1 MKLFDVRKGELAQ
14 VSLSAMWFFLVLA
27 CYYVVRPVRDT
38 FATNLSSDEK
48 ATLFTA
54 TLVVMLLV
62 TPLYGLIVART
73 PRRWL
78 VPLVY
83 GFFSFN
89 LLMFASVSRTPLDWL
104 GKVFFVWVSVFNL
117 FIVTLFWGTVVDC
130 FTAEQGKRL
139 FGIIAAAGT
148 VGQIASSWLV
158 QLGVE
163 QLSTSGLLMCSAT
176 LLVSAIG
183 CSIFLRRFASPAE
196 SLDTSRFRWSAAWEG
211 AVAIAR
217 SPLLLGIALFIVAAS
232 ICATFAY
239 FQMTDMLGAQIESE
253 EQRSAWLANV
263 NEWTGYVTLI
273 LQSSVVS
280 VLLRKLGVAA
290 TLSIAPLTLIAGFL
304 ALHFSPTLGVMF
316 VFQVALRG
324 TSFGF
329 ANPSLETLY
338 TRVSREEKYRAK
350 AFIDTVGKRTGDVA
364 GGQLSG
370 YLAQGAVAFV
380 AIAIGIGAFLV
391 ALLLGKKV
399 SRKPVTSTAED
410 SIR

>member
-1 MKLFDVRKGELAQ
+1 MKLFDVREGELAK
-14 VSLSAMWFFLVLA
+14 VAISALWFFLVLA

-38 FATNLSSDEK
+38 FATNLKGDEK

-73 PRRWL
+73 PRRLL

-89 LLMFASVSRTPLDWL
+89 LLVFAFLSRLPPDWL
-104 GKVFFVWVSVFNL
+104 FKVFFVWVSVFNL

-158 QLGVE
+158 QLAVE
-163 QLSTSGLLMCSAT
+163 RLSTSGLLVCSAA

-183 CSIFLRRFASPAE
+183 CSLALRRYTAPTEA
-196 SLDTSRFRWSAAWEG
+196 LDTSRFRWSAAWEG

-217 SPLLLGIALFIVAAS
+217 SPLLLGIALFIVGAS

-239 FQMTDMLGAQIESE
+239 FQMTEMLGTQIESE
-253 EQRSAWLANV
+253 EKRSAWLANV

-290 TLSIAPLTLIAGFL
+290 TLSISPLVLIAGFL
-304 ALHFSPTLGVMF
+304 ALHFSTTLGVMF

-370 YLAQGAVAFV
+370 HLAQGAVAFV
-380 AIAIGIGAFLV
+380 AIAIGVGAFVV
-391 ALLLGKKV
+391 ALLLGNSYGKAGKSAGRV
-399 SRKPVTSTAED
+399 E
-410 SIR
+410 

>member
-1 MKLFDVRKGELAQ
+1 MGHFSGCCSTRSVELLGICVIRGQNEGANPVKLFDVRKGELAQ

-89 LLMFASVSRTPLDWL
+89 LLMFASVSRTPPDWL

-158 QLGVE
+158 QLAVE
-163 QLSTSGLLMCSAT
+163 QLSTSGLLVCSAA

-183 CSIFLRRFASPAE
+183 CSIALRRYTEPSEP
-196 SLDTSRFRWSAAWEG
+196 LDTSRFRWSAAWEG

-217 SPLLLGIALFIVAAS
+217 SPLLLGIALFIIAAS
-232 ICATFAY
+232 VCATFAY

-280 VLLRKLGVAA
+280 VLLRKLGRRSDALYCTA
-290 TLSIAPLTLIAGFL
+290 GADCRFPSPPFLSHAGGDVRFSGGPPRHVL
-304 ALHFSPTLGVMF
+304 RFRQPFAGNALHARL
-316 VFQVALRG
+316 ARG
-324 TSFGF
+324 KVPGEGF
-329 ANPSLETLY
+329 H
-338 TRVSREEKYRAK
+338 
-350 AFIDTVGKRTGDVA
+350 
-364 GGQLSG
+364 
-370 YLAQGAVAFV
+370 
-380 AIAIGIGAFLV
+380 
-391 ALLLGKKV
+391 
-399 SRKPVTSTAED
+399 
-410 SIR
+410 

>member
-14 VSLSAMWFFLVLA
+14 VSLSALWFFLVLA

-54 TLVVMLLV
+54 TLVVMVLI

-73 PRRWL
+73 PRGLL
-78 VPLVY
+78 VPFVY
-83 GFFSFN
+83 GFFTMN
-89 LLMFASVSRTPLDWL
+89 LLLFAAVTPSAPDWL

-130 FTAEQGKRL
+130 FTGEQGKRL

-158 QLGVE
+158 QLAVE
-163 QLSTSGLLMCSAT
+163 QLSTSGLLVCSAA
-176 LLVSAIG
+176 LLISAMG
-183 CSIFLRRFASPAE
+183 CSLALSRHTEPSEA
-196 SLDTSRFRWSAAWEG
+196 LDTSRFRWSAAWEG
-211 AVAIAR
+211 AVSIAR
-217 SPLLLGIALFIVAAS
+217 SPLLLGIALFIIGSSV
-232 ICATFAY
+232 CATFAY
-239 FQMTDMLGAQIESE
+239 FQMTDMLRVEFASQDE
-253 EQRSAWLANV
+253 RSAWLANV

-290 TLSIAPLTLIAGFL
+290 TLSIAPLVLVAGFL
-304 ALHFSPTLGVMF
+304 AMHFSATLGIMF
-316 VFQVALRG
+316 LFQVALRG

-364 GGQLSG
+364 GGQLSS
-370 YLAQGAVAFV
+370 YFAQGTMGVAGIVIGIAAFV
-380 AIAIGIGAFLV
+380 V
-391 ALLLGKKV
+391 ALLLGV
-399 SRKPVTSTAED
+399 RYGKPVESRTEPS
-410 SIR
+410 